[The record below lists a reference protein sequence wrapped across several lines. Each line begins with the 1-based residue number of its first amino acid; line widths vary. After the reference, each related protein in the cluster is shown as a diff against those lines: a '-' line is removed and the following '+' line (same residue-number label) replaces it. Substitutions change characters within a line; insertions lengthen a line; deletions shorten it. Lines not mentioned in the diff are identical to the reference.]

1 MNLNQS
7 LNLFFAIMAIISC
20 VTFLKHDN
28 YRLLFLEHA
37 TIKLPELHYYN
48 LPVSDK
54 KLLSVLT
61 KGKCQYEK
69 LILPIVDHESLS

>member
-1 MNLNQS
+1 
-7 LNLFFAIMAIISC
+7 MAIISC

-54 KLLSVLT
+54 NFSV
-61 KGKCQYEK
+61 Y
-69 LILPIVDHESLS
+69 LPKASANMTN

>member
-7 LNLFFAIMAIISC
+7 LNLFFVIMAIISC

-28 YRLLFLEHA
+28 YRLLLIEHA

-54 KLLSVLT
+54 NFSV
-61 KGKCQYEK
+61 Y
-69 LILPIVDHESLS
+69 LPKASANMTN